1 MISMKYEM
9 ASSQLTLVLSFV
21 TVSLCSVVVLSEEN
35 VPIITWSNRYTDF
48 VKLQVTI
55 ILFVLVRSK
64 SLADVQPFAQETL
77 YASLSNIVYNNEK
90 IIVFTQEKVL

>member
-64 SLADVQPFAQETL
+64 SLADVQHFAQETL

>member
-1 MISMKYEM
+1 MKYEM